1 MYALC
6 QEAVL
11 VKTLPL
17 LLQDD
22 AINMPDS
29 LCFEPTMINPKIVK
43 KALRLL
49 QAEEDSEQSVIRA
62 QTQSDG
68 SSLFFVHRSKSRV
81 NTKLTANSIKVRIM
95 MHVIAFARIRM
106 H

>member
-1 MYALC
+1 M
-6 QEAVL
+6 
-11 VKTLPL
+11 KTLPL

-49 QAEEDSEQSVIRA
+49 EAEEKSEHSFIRA
-62 QTQSDG
+62 QTLPDG

-81 NTKLTANSIKVRIM
+81 NTKLTANSIKVHTM

>member
-1 MYALC
+1 M
-6 QEAVL
+6 
-11 VKTLPL
+11 KTLPL

-43 KALRLL
+43 KALRLI

-62 QTQSDG
+62 QTQPNG

-81 NTKLTANSIKVRIM
+81 NTKLTVNSIKVRIM